1 MILGVIEKF
10 LNAEL
15 YCSKVWLDYSLIV
28 KNRDIYVDDGM
39 EKITGI
45 STAYP
50 TVETVIVFIPI
61 VGRTKLVWS
70 ALITVIV
77 IGKIFLK

>member
-1 MILGVIEKF
+1 
-10 LNAEL
+10 
-15 YCSKVWLDYSLIV
+15 LDYSLIV

-61 VGRTKLVWS
+61 VGRTKLV
-70 ALITVIV
+70 
-77 IGKIFLK
+77 